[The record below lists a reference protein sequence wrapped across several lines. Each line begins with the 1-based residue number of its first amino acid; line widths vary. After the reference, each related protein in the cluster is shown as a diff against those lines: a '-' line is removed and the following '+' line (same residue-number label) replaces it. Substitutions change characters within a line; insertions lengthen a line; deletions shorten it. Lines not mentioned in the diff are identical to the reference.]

1 MYFYFFITLLVI
13 SLIIIALGLFRQEH
27 SELAI
32 IGFLFLFLLSFSF
45 NNGIEYKTGVNET
58 YEYECLC
65 CSNGLPTSSPGICN
79 ENSTNLVVS
88 KVIKVDNYEKYNP
101 SGFFGHL
108 ISYYL
113 AIGSFIGFVAV
124 LIGLKF
130 TRFK

>member
-1 MYFYFFITLLVI
+1 MYFLFFVTFLVI

-32 IGFLFLFLLSFSF
+32 IGFLFLFLLSFTF
-45 NNGIEYKTGVNET
+45 NTGIEYKTGYNTT
-58 YEYECLC
+58 YEY
-65 CSNGLPTSSPGICN
+65 NNQG
-79 ENSTNLVVS
+79 NLSLMPS
-88 KVIKVDNYEKYNP
+88 KEIVTDNYVKYNP
-101 SGFFGHL
+101 TGLFSHL
-108 ISYYL
+108 VGYYL